1 MDIYFYKL
9 GQIIRLSFIFL
20 KLKFVKMVSKNIIAI
35 FAIVALVGTIGLS
48 PAFADWDKTKYPNI
62 EGTIPVENNEDYS
75 NLTQITL
82 VDAMTIAENNVA
94 DSKSMYAKLSSINGY
109 LVYKVVMTNDDHE
122 YSKVLVD
129 AGSGDVL
136 YVTDAKSFDSNK
148 KKKHSD
154 NNSDDKHDKKM
165 RDYYKDMT
173 PEQIAEKKK
182 QFKEMGEAWKSL
194 SIPDKAAMIMH
205 FMQMKLQWDVMSEG
219 EKEQQKLEMK
229 DKWKGLLTASPEEKK
244 QKLEEYVKSIK

>member
-1 MDIYFYKL
+1 M
-9 GQIIRLSFIFL
+9 RLSFISL
-20 KLKFVKMVSKNIIAI
+20 KLKLINLVSKNIIVLL
-35 FAIVALVGTIGLS
+35 AIVAISTTLVIS

-62 EGTIPVENNEDYS
+62 EGTLAVENNQNYS
-75 NLTQITL
+75 ELAQITL
-82 VDAMTIAENNVA
+82 VDAMTTAESNVA

-129 AGSGDVL
+129 AGSGEVL

-154 NNSDDKHDKKM
+154 SKQDNKHDKKM

-205 FMQMKLQWDVMSEG
+205 FMQMKLQWDVMSDG
-219 EKEQQKLEMK
+219 EKEEQKLEMK
-229 DKWKGLLTASPEEKK
+229 NKWKGLLTASPEEKK

>member
-1 MDIYFYKL
+1 MALATTL
-9 GQIIRLSFIFL
+9 GI
-20 KLKFVKMVSKNIIAI
+20 
-35 FAIVALVGTIGLS
+35 S
-48 PAFADWDKTKYPNI
+48 PVFADWDKTKYPSI

-82 VDAMTIAENNVA
+82 VDAMTIAEEKVV
-94 DSKSMYAKLSSINGY
+94 DSKSMYAKLSPINGY

-129 AGSGDVL
+129 AGTGDVL

-154 NNSDDKHDKKM
+154 NRHDNKHDKKM

-173 PEQIAEKKK
+173 PEQITEKKK

-194 SIPDKAAMIMH
+194 SIPDKAAMIVD
-205 FMQMKLQWDVMSEG
+205 FMQIKLQWDTMSE
-219 EKEQQKLEMK
+219 EQKDEQKAEMK
-229 DKWKGLLTASPEEKK
+229 EKWKGLLTSSPEEALLKK
-244 QKLEEYVKSIK
+244 QN

>member
-1 MDIYFYKL
+1 
-9 GQIIRLSFIFL
+9 
-20 KLKFVKMVSKNIIAI
+20 MVSKNIITI
-35 FAIVALVGTIGLS
+35 LVTVAVVGTIGLS

-129 AGSGDVL
+129 AGTGDVL

-154 NNSDDKHDKKM
+154 SKNDKNHDKRMK
-165 RDYYKDMT
+165 DYYKDMT
-173 PEQIAEKKK
+173 PEQITEKKK

-205 FMQMKLQWDVMSEG
+205 FMQMKLQWDVMSDD
-219 EKEQQKLEMK
+219 EKEEQKLEMK
-229 DKWKGLLTASPEEKK
+229 NKWKGLLTASPEEKK

>member
-1 MDIYFYKL
+1 
-9 GQIIRLSFIFL
+9 
-20 KLKFVKMVSKNIIAI
+20 MVSKNIIAI
-35 FAIVALVGTIGLS
+35 LVTVAVVGTIGLS

-62 EGTIPVENNEDYS
+62 QGTIPVENNEDYS

-82 VDAMTIAENNVA
+82 VDAMTTAESNVA

-129 AGSGDVL
+129 AGTGDVL
-136 YVTDAKSFDSNK
+136 YVADAKSFDSNK

-154 NNSDDKHDKKM
+154 SKNDKNHDKRMK
-165 RDYYKDMT
+165 DYYKDMT
-173 PEQIAEKKK
+173 PEQITEKKK

-205 FMQMKLQWDVMSEG
+205 FMQMKLQWDVMSDG
-219 EKEQQKLEMK
+219 EKEEQKLEMK
-229 DKWKGLLTASPEEKK
+229 NKWKGLLTASPEEKK

>member
-1 MDIYFYKL
+1 M
-9 GQIIRLSFIFL
+9 RLSFISL
-20 KLKFVKMVSKNIIAI
+20 KLKLNKLVSKNIIAVL
-35 FAIVALVGTIGLS
+35 AIVALATTIGIS
-48 PAFADWDKTKYPNI
+48 PALADWDKTKYPNI
-62 EGTIPVENNEDYS
+62 EGTIQVENNQNYS
-75 NLTQITL
+75 ELAQITL
-82 VDAMTIAENNVA
+82 VDAMTIAEKNVEN
-94 DSKSMYAKLSSINGY
+94 SKSMYAKLSPISGY

-129 AGSGDVL
+129 AGTGDVL
-136 YVTDAKSFDSNK
+136 YVTDSKSFDSNK
-148 KKKHSD
+148 KKKHTDSKQD
-154 NNSDDKHDKKM
+154 NKHDKKM

-205 FMQMKLQWDVMSEG
+205 FMQMKLQWDVMSDG
-219 EKEQQKLEMK
+219 EKEEQKLEMK
-229 DKWKGLLTASPEEKK
+229 NKWKGLLTASPEEKK